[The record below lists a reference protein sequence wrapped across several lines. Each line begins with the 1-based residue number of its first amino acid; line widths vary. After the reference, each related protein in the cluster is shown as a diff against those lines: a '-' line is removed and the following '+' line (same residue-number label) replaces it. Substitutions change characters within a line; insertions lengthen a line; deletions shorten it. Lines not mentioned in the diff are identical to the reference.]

1 MKMIR
6 IYKAI
11 TVLLL
16 AGYFSMVVFNNL
28 FDYQT
33 NLNYMQHTMN
43 MDTLAAREIHGW
55 RSINSPHLHNILF
68 LLVIIMETAVALLC
82 FAGGIKLLDTGNVQK
97 RHLGKELRTCGLT
110 LALVIWFGVFFIIAG
125 EWFLAWQTPW
135 NALPSASRIMT
146 TTGIVLIFINLP
158 ETCQTE

>member
-1 MKMIR
+1 MKTIR
-6 IYKAI
+6 ICKAL

-16 AGYFSMVVFNNL
+16 VGYFSMVIFNNL

-33 NLNYMQHTMN
+33 NLNYLQHTMT
-43 MDTLAAREIHGW
+43 MDTLSDRAPHAW
-55 RSINSPHLHNILF
+55 RSVNAPAAHNTLF
-68 LLVIIMETAVALLC
+68 LLIIGMELVAALLC
-82 FAGGIKLLDTGNVQK
+82 FMGGIKLLAVNNIK
-97 RHLGKELRTCGLT
+97 RRSQGRELATCGLT

-135 NALPSASRIMT
+135 NALPSASRVMT
-146 TTGIVLIFINLP
+146 MSGITLIFINLP